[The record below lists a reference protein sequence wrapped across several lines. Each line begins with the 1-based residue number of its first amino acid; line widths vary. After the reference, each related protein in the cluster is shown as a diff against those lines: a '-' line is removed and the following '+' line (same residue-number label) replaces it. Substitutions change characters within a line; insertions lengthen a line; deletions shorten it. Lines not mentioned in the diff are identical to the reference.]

1 MAIAT
6 VHELL
11 RIRFVCLA
19 HFQEYPNMSVVTTS
33 HIWLDD
39 RNVAWIDQTNIKVI
53 EVALERLAHGSSVE
67 EIVEQH
73 KGLMSLAQV
82 HSALAYYYD
91 HELEFNSEIEAQLTR
106 AAQQRSETLSSPG
119 RTKLRQLG
127 RI

>member
-6 VHELL
+6 VNELL
-11 RIRFVCLA
+11 RIRCICLA
-19 HFQEYPNMSVVTTS
+19 HFHEYPNMPVVTTS

-73 KGLMSLAQV
+73 KGLM
-82 HSALAYYYD
+82 
-91 HELEFNSEIEAQLTR
+91 
-106 AAQQRSETLSSPG
+106 
-119 RTKLRQLG
+119 
-127 RI
+127 